1 MKIGYLKYAYP
12 EQRCI
17 INKLGGVEA
26 KYICCWEK
34 LAKTRIKGK
43 IRRIL
48 TGKELG
54 WNALYYDP
62 IFMPSV
68 DIVHTFNHV
77 CEIEEP
83 WVVTF
88 ESTVP
93 RTNQT
98 VERIWEAD
106 ESIVL
111 RPDRITQK
119 SLDALMKPNC
129 IGLIALSDS
138 AKKIQVEML
147 KHVNHIDAEALE
159 SKLMVIHP
167 PQDVLVDEEW
177 VHQKYMNMD
186 RRMEFLFIGHDFFRK
201 GGVQMV
207 ETLRRYVDRH
217 GIHLTVVGRLSFEKW
232 GTKKEREEWEGI
244 LNNEAWITWY
254 ETLPNDEVLKLC
266 KKAHVGCLPTFQD
279 TYGYSILEMQ
289 ACGCPVITTDI
300 RAIPEINDSSCG
312 WLISLEKNAVGGEA
326 IHYTKEDKKKRKE
339 ELLGGLTQC
348 LENIFLHPE
357 QIEQKAL
364 NSLNRIKAFH
374 NPQEYATKIREVYG
388 RAQRQVS

>member
-1 MKIGYLKYAYP
+1 
-12 EQRCI
+12 
-17 INKLGGVEA
+17 
-26 KYICCWEK
+26 
-34 LAKTRIKGK
+34 
-43 IRRIL
+43 
-48 TGKELG
+48 
-54 WNALYYDP
+54 
-62 IFMPSV
+62 MPSV

-147 KHVNHIDAEALE
+147 KRVNHIDAEALE

-232 GTKKEREEWEGI
+232 GTKKERKEWEGI
-244 LNNEAWITWY
+244 LNNEAWIT
-254 ETLPNDEVLKLC
+254 
-266 KKAHVGCLPTFQD
+266 
-279 TYGYSILEMQ
+279 
-289 ACGCPVITTDI
+289 
-300 RAIPEINDSSCG
+300 
-312 WLISLEKNAVGGEA
+312 
-326 IHYTKEDKKKRKE
+326 
-339 ELLGGLTQC
+339 
-348 LENIFLHPE
+348 
-357 QIEQKAL
+357 
-364 NSLNRIKAFH
+364 
-374 NPQEYATKIREVYG
+374 
-388 RAQRQVS
+388 